1 MTRHSYQ
8 RLAQTSE
15 NLIEA
20 EVPFVINTPL
30 AGDVMLTHPPEG
42 VGVAL
47 GTGVG
52 VAVGKGVGVAL
63 GTGVGVA
70 LGIGVGVAVG
80 TGVGVAVGNGV
91 EVGVGVGVPEIRFTV
106 IEAEPSSEPP
116 PLVHESTDTEWL
128 PNA

>member
-1 MTRHSYQ
+1 
-8 RLAQTSE
+8 
-15 NLIEA
+15 
-20 EVPFVINTPL
+20 
-30 AGDVMLTHPPEG
+30 MLTHPPEG

-52 VAVGKGVGVAL
+52 VAL

-70 LGIGVGVAVG
+70 LGIGVDVALG

-116 PLVHESTDTEWL
+116 PRVHDRTETEWL
-128 PNA
+128 PKA